1 MFCFECHAIKKP
13 QLNESIQLLPLDTAT
28 GKKKRDINL
37 EKKSIFLKVC
47 IESSI
52 PNIKYYRDNMDHHAE
67 SVSISLHRGCA
78 ACERF
83 VHKLSRLSRDLI
95 TVERNVPHL
104 AATVRAIRRTE
115 SLLRRPLRLA
125 LIGESNSGKSTV
137 TNLLLGID
145 VLPAFQ
151 IANTRVPTLICH
163 GQEPSV
169 AAVMNSGKLL
179 PLGPKTR
186 THGEILYVR
195 VELPF
200 SVLRA
205 CEILDFPGL
214 SDPLLGYKSANI
226 FSHRIDAA
234 IWCTFSTQAWK
245 ESESMVWRNI
255 PARIRENGLLALT
268 NKDRLKKDQLAKVM
282 ARLDKVARSDFQ
294 DFAFLSSLDALKA
307 LNSDGHVQNE
317 KVWRDS
323 GAADL
328 HEKVG
333 RLVLD
338 LRLRQLRKAQALIG
352 RIAGH
357 ALNRFDAID
366 PALPG

>member
-1 MFCFECHAIKKP
+1 
-13 QLNESIQLLPLDTAT
+13 
-28 GKKKRDINL
+28 
-37 EKKSIFLKVC
+37 
-47 IESSI
+47 
-52 PNIKYYRDNMDHHAE
+52 MDQQAE
-67 SVSISLHRGCA
+67 IVGISLQRGQAVCD
-78 ACERF
+78 RF
-83 VHKLSRLSRDLI
+83 AYKLSGLARDLG
-95 TVERNVPHL
+95 TAERNLPHL
-104 AATVRAIRRTE
+104 AATVRAVGRTE

-151 IANTRVPTLICH
+151 VANTRVPTLIRH
-163 GQEPSV
+163 GRNPSV
-169 AAVMNSGKLL
+169 AAVMDDGKLL

-186 THGEILYVR
+186 THDEIAYVL

-200 SVLRA
+200 EGLRA

-214 SDPLLGYKSANI
+214 ADPLLGYKSASI

-245 ESESMVWRNI
+245 ESESAVWRNF

-268 NKDRLKKDQLAKVM
+268 NKDRLKKDQLAKVR

-307 LNSDGHVQNE
+307 LDRDGHVQNDE
-317 KVWRDS
+317 MWHES

-338 LRLRQLRKAQALIG
+338 LRGRRLRKAQALIG
-352 RIAGH
+352 RIAGS
-357 ALNRFDAID
+357 ALDRFDAID
-366 PALPG
+366 PALTG

>member
-1 MFCFECHAIKKP
+1 
-13 QLNESIQLLPLDTAT
+13 
-28 GKKKRDINL
+28 
-37 EKKSIFLKVC
+37 
-47 IESSI
+47 
-52 PNIKYYRDNMDHHAE
+52 MDQHTE
-67 SVSISLHRGCA
+67 IVSISLGRGQA

-83 VHKLSRLSRDLI
+83 VYKLSRLGRDLI
-95 TVERNVPHL
+95 TAEKNVPHL
-104 AATVRAIRRTE
+104 AATIRAIHRTE
-115 SLLRRPLRLA
+115 SLLCRPLRLA
-125 LIGESNSGKSTV
+125 LVGETNSGKSTV

-163 GQEPSV
+163 GRKPAI
-169 AAVMNSGKLL
+169 AAVVMGGKLL

-186 THGEILYVR
+186 MQDDILYVR
-195 VELPF
+195 VELPLL
-200 SVLRA
+200 VLRT

-214 SDPLLGYKSANI
+214 ADPLLGYESANI

-245 ESESMVWRNI
+245 ESEAAVWRDLPI
-255 PARIRENGLLALT
+255 RIREYGLLALT
-268 NKDRLKKDQLAKVM
+268 NKDRLKKDQLTKVM

-307 LNSDGHVQNE
+307 LNHEGRVQNE
-317 KVWRDS
+317 EIWRDS

-333 RLVLD
+333 QLMLD
-338 LRLRQLRKAQALIG
+338 LRLRRLRKAQALIG
-352 RIAGH
+352 RIAGY
-357 ALNRFDAID
+357 ALNRFDAVD
-366 PALPG
+366 PALPV

>member
-1 MFCFECHAIKKP
+1 
-13 QLNESIQLLPLDTAT
+13 L
-28 GKKKRDINL
+28 
-37 EKKSIFLKVC
+37 
-47 IESSI
+47 
-52 PNIKYYRDNMDHHAE
+52 DHHAE
-67 SVSISLHRGCA
+67 IVGISLHRGQP

-83 VHKLSRLSRDLI
+83 VHKLSRLTRDLG
-95 TVERNVPHL
+95 TAERNVPHL

-137 TNLLLGID
+137 TNLLLGMD
-145 VLPAFQ
+145 VLPSFQ
-151 IANTRVPTLICH
+151 VANTRVPTLIRH
-163 GQEPSV
+163 GRNPSV
-169 AAVMNSGKLL
+169 AAVMDGGKVL

-186 THGEILYVR
+186 THDEIAYVR

-200 SVLRA
+200 SGLQA

-245 ESESMVWRNI
+245 ESESAAWRDF
-255 PARIRENGLLALT
+255 PARIQEHGLLAVT

-282 ARLDKVARSDFQ
+282 ARLDKVAGSDFQ
-294 DFAFLSSLDALKA
+294 AFAFLSSLDALKA
-307 LNSDGHVQNE
+307 LNRDGHVQNDE
-317 KVWRDS
+317 VWRES

-333 RLVLD
+333 QLVLD
-338 LRLRQLRKAQALIG
+338 LRLLRLRKAQAFIG
-352 RIAGH
+352 RIAGY